1 MPAVRTRPQLLRGP
15 PAVVPAAAA
24 VGRAVLPSP
33 AAADAA
39 APAGITRLGTLTPTA
54 ARPASAKRKGNA
66 MDVIPGPN
74 TPAEEHGLALI
85 ARSLRRREPP
95 AHLAAYDRDI

>member
-1 MPAVRTRPQLLRGP
+1 MPAVRTRPQVFEGP

-24 VGRAVLPSP
+24 VGRAVLPP
-33 AAADAA
+33 AAA
-39 APAGITRLGTLTPTA
+39 APVGITRFGTLTPTA